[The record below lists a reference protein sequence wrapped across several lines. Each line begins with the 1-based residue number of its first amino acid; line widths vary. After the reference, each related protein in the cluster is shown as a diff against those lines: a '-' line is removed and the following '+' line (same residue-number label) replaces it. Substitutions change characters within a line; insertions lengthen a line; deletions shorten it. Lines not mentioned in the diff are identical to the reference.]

1 MNRAARNITVAA
13 FLILGLVGLRVPD
26 AGAQITADV
35 SSHPW
40 IGKAA
45 PDFFLKQ
52 TGSEGKM
59 RLSDLK
65 GKYVVIH
72 FGASW

>member
-1 MNRAARNITVAA
+1 MGNITRGIAIFALLVAA
-13 FLILGLVGLRVPD
+13 AAFVQPS
-26 AGAQITADV
+26 AAEAQQSADV

-45 PDFFLKQ
+45 PDFVLKKV
-52 TGSEGKM
+52 GGGELK
-59 RLSDLK
+59 LKDLT